1 MGTKEGLVGRELGH
15 DMRLGLDRNT
25 NGGLQNGYEKVLFIP
40 FCCLLGV
47 TVTTEKEKTASVGT
61 TGIHVTLDP

>member
-1 MGTKEGLVGRELGH
+1 LEGSWGTIC
-15 DMRLGLDRNT
+15 DWDSIANT

-61 TGIHVTLDP
+61 TGIHVTLGP